1 MRYCVMVDFDQE
13 YLYYLW
19 NNSYTSLWVKSDSEK
34 DNYDM
39 GKVNGLSDAL
49 IVLDRGG
56 IGFGRV

>member
-1 MRYCVMVDFDQE
+1 MVDFDQE

-19 NNSYTSLWVKSDSEK
+19 NNSYTSLWVKSDNEK